1 MSSIKIKKENGIKC
15 LKCSD
20 KIPSNTHKK
29 LTPCKCG
36 AIWVDGCE
44 YYIRIGGKK
53 EDYKIQK

>member
-1 MSSIKIKKENGIKC
+1 MNSIKTKKENGIKC
-15 LKCSD
+15 LKCGD

-44 YYIRIGGKK
+44 DYVRIGVK
-53 EDYKIQK
+53 EEYYD